1 MKEQLSVL
9 KRRAAAFLSAMAA
22 GMIAG
27 FAQSFM
33 M

>member
-1 MKEQLSVL
+1 MKKKLSAMR
-9 KRRAAAFLSAMAA
+9 KRAGAFLSAMAA
-22 GMIAG
+22 GMIAA

>member
-1 MKEQLSVL
+1 MKNKLSAL
-9 KRRAAAFLSAMAA
+9 KRRAGAFLSAMAA

-33 M
+33 I